1 MRNISLLPW
10 ILRTVLYCGLSGS
23 LFFAVAGLSGTLG
36 LQYNVGYAVLFVDLV
51 VISKFADSL
60 IWLVTLL
67 ITSAASFV
75 LTILSDRSLER
86 NLNVAFLLAAVPQI
100 SLYLLNEHRIAFFTS
115 VAFGVGFLA
124 ASILLYKRRGLR
136 FQPRG
141 VLLSGVSFLI
151 ILVIIESIALA
162 SRTLSALY
170 GSSISLLLIPE
181 QLQTQM
187 SGLMFLYSPILMLA
201 AIFIWAPM
209 LGLIYRR
216 HIVIGKTDDSAVF
229 GRVIQTG
236 RKSSIVLLC
245 VAIAVAIF
253 VPLSPYLR
261 QPALRGVDVLDYY
274 SRLSSISSLNDASR
288 LIAFDP
294 EAPYLILLYV
304 IKMATGWNS
313 HQVIIV
319 GPVFLATFYVVAVY
333 FLTKEISRSSLASG
347 VAALFAAS
355 WLHTTVGL
363 FAAIYANWLAIS
375 FAVLFTYF
383 VSKAIR
389 KGSNKHATLLAV
401 TLAYATAFSHIW
413 TWAILMAA
421 NILAFALLIP
431 IHGRDKT
438 AKRHLVTYGLI
449 LLISI
454 LPMLA
459 LVLVLGSTIPG
470 LSSAFAGGYQ
480 SIVGSMSVARLNRI
494 LFLITLTTQNYVGA
508 ILSYGWAL
516 VLTILGAII
525 LAKNSQKPATIL
537 AVWLLVTSLSTVL
550 LDQFYQWRVLYS
562 IPFEV
567 YAAIGV
573 LGLVRGLD
581 RVNGSTA
588 NNQRLIGS
596 MKFLLVALMALDSIN
611 RALMTT
617 GILPL
622 S

>member
-1 MRNISLLPW
+1 
-10 ILRTVLYCGLSGS
+10 
-23 LFFAVAGLSGTLG
+23 
-36 LQYNVGYAVLFVDLV
+36 
-51 VISKFADSL
+51 
-60 IWLVTLL
+60 
-67 ITSAASFV
+67 
-75 LTILSDRSLER
+75 
-86 NLNVAFLLAAVPQI
+86 
-100 SLYLLNEHRIAFFTS
+100 
-115 VAFGVGFLA
+115 
-124 ASILLYKRRGLR
+124 
-136 FQPRG
+136 
-141 VLLSGVSFLI
+141 
-151 ILVIIESIALA
+151 
-162 SRTLSALY
+162 
-170 GSSISLLLIPE
+170 
-181 QLQTQM
+181 
-187 SGLMFLYSPILMLA
+187 
-201 AIFIWAPM
+201 
-209 LGLIYRR
+209 
-216 HIVIGKTDDSAVF
+216 
-229 GRVIQTG
+229 
-236 RKSSIVLLC
+236 
-245 VAIAVAIF
+245 
-253 VPLSPYLR
+253 
-261 QPALRGVDVLDYY
+261 
-274 SRLSSISSLNDASR
+274 
-288 LIAFDP
+288 
-294 EAPYLILLYV
+294 
-304 IKMATGWNS
+304 
-313 HQVIIV
+313 
-319 GPVFLATFYVVAVY
+319 
-333 FLTKEISRSSLASG
+333 
-347 VAALFAAS
+347 
-355 WLHTTVGL
+355 
-363 FAAIYANWLAIS
+363 
-375 FAVLFTYF
+375 
-383 VSKAIR
+383 
-389 KGSNKHATLLAV
+389 
-401 TLAYATAFSHIW
+401 
-413 TWAILMAA
+413 MAA

>member
-1 MRNISLLPW
+1 
-10 ILRTVLYCGLSGS
+10 
-23 LFFAVAGLSGTLG
+23 
-36 LQYNVGYAVLFVDLV
+36 
-51 VISKFADSL
+51 
-60 IWLVTLL
+60 
-67 ITSAASFV
+67 
-75 LTILSDRSLER
+75 
-86 NLNVAFLLAAVPQI
+86 
-100 SLYLLNEHRIAFFTS
+100 
-115 VAFGVGFLA
+115 
-124 ASILLYKRRGLR
+124 
-136 FQPRG
+136 
-141 VLLSGVSFLI
+141 
-151 ILVIIESIALA
+151 
-162 SRTLSALY
+162 
-170 GSSISLLLIPE
+170 
-181 QLQTQM
+181 M
-187 SGLMFLYSPILMLA
+187 SGLGDF
-201 AIFIWAPM
+201 
-209 LGLIYRR
+209 
-216 HIVIGKTDDSAVF
+216 
-229 GRVIQTG
+229 
-236 RKSSIVLLC
+236 
-245 VAIAVAIF
+245 
-253 VPLSPYLR
+253 R
-261 QPALRGVDVLDYY
+261 QV
-274 SRLSSISSLNDASR
+274 
-288 LIAFDP
+288 AFDP
-294 EAPYLILLYV
+294 YTSYLILLYV
-304 IKMATGWNS
+304 IKLATGWS
-313 HQVIIV
+313 ARQVVIV
-319 GPVFLATFYVVAVY
+319 GPVLLATFYVVAIY
-333 FLTKEISRSSLASG
+333 FLTKEIARSSIGAG
-347 VAALFAAS
+347 VAALFASS
-355 WLHTTVGL
+355 WLHTTAGL

-588 NNQRLIGS
+588 NNHRLIGS